1 MSVRRWKAARARRR
15 PRHTH
20 RARGSSTSPPT
31 TCAWTTRRRRPPAS
45 PGRPSSARTLPTT
58 LVAAGSSAR
67 SSRGMR
73 APGRRCGKRRSVTPS
88 GAAPSSPRAM
98 SHSTERWTA
107 GSRRRTRR
115 PARSC
120 GSSRSDRE
128 WWATRLPT
136 RDRTASST
144 WRCTPGSAATGS
156 CWRGTSGRMTRRMYG
171 RRRTSCRTSPG
182 TPAREASCGSS
193 PCSRPAA
200 RDRGVPRTRSRATF
214 RGCATGSARLGGRRG
229 AAGGRPA
236 GGQESIQRRPAVG
249 GGGRADVRRDEL
261 RRLSRRRG
269 RGLGGPQP
277 ARRPLALRGLRR
289 GDLPVDLLRPA
300 ARHAG
305 VRWPAATRC
314 DLETRHLSPVARA
327 TRRRADADVEVAM
340 RWLGGLAGAV
350 LLALV
355 LWDAFETIILPRR
368 VSGRIRLTRLFYR
381 STWIPWR
388 ATARALSGRRRDVFL
403 SIFGPLSLILLLALW
418 AVGSVLSFGLLQWA
432 AGSAMKVVGDG
443 GGAAPGFWSD
453 VYMSGTTFFTL
464 GLGDVVPRT
473 ALAKTLTV
481 IEAGT
486 GFAFLAAVIGYF
498 PVIYQAFSRR
508 EVAISLLDARAGSPP
523 SASELLWRHRGDP
536 GTAALTDLLRD
547 WERWAA
553 DVLESHL
560 SYPPLA
566 YFRSQHY
573 NESWLA
579 ALTTI
584 LDASAVVMIGHEGWC
599 ARQAELTFAMA
610 RHAVVDLAQVF
621 STPPERAQE
630 RLSSEQLARLRE
642 RLAAG
647 GVGLRDWSVYDTALT
662 ELRRMYEPY
671 VAALA
676 HYLAVPLPP
685 WVREVERP
693 DNWQTSAW
701 DRVVKL
707 PARGRAAEED
717 HF

>member
-15 PRHTH
+15 PRRTH

-31 TCAWTTRRRRPPAS
+31 TVAWTTRRRRPPAS
-45 PGRPSSARTLPTT
+45 PARRSSARTLPTT
-58 LVAAGSSAR
+58 PVAAGSSAR
-67 SSRGMR
+67 SSPGMR

-98 SHSTERWTA
+98 SRSTERWTA

-120 GSSRSDRE
+120 GSSRADRE
-128 WWATRLPT
+128 WWATRLPI
-136 RDRTASST
+136 RDPTASST
-144 WRCTPGSAATGS
+144 WRWTPGSAATGS
-156 CWRGTSGRMTRRMYG
+156 CWRG
-171 RRRTSCRTSPG
+171 
-182 TPAREASCGSS
+182 
-193 PCSRPAA
+193 
-200 RDRGVPRTRSRATF
+200 
-214 RGCATGSARLGGRRG
+214 
-229 AAGGRPA
+229 AAGRG
-236 GGQESIQRRPAVG
+236 
-249 GGGRADVRRDEL
+249 
-261 RRLSRRRG
+261 SRRRG
-269 RGLGGPQP
+269 GGLGGPQP
-277 ARRPLALRGLRR
+277 ARRPLALRRLRC

-305 VRWPAATRC
+305 VWRSAAARC
-314 DLETRHLSPVARA
+314 HLETRDLSPVARTA
-327 TRRRADADVEVAM
+327 RERADAVVEVAM

-368 VSGRIRLTRLFYR
+368 VSGRIRITKLFYR

-388 ATARALSGRRRDVFL
+388 ATAQILSGRRRDAFL
-403 SIFGPLSLILLLALW
+403 SFYGPLSLLFLLALW
-418 AVGSVLSFGLLQWA
+418 AVGIVFSFGLLQWA
-432 AGSAMKVVGDG
+432 AGSAMTVVG
-443 GGAAPGFWSD
+443 GGATGFWSD
-453 VYMSGTTFFTL
+453 AYMSGTTFFTL

-473 ALAKTLTV
+473 TVAKALTV
-481 IEAGT
+481 VEAGT

-508 EVAISLLDARAGSPP
+508 EVAISLLDPRAGSPP

-584 LDASAVVMIGHEGWC
+584 LDASAVIIVGLEGWC
-599 ARQAELTFAMA
+599 ALQAELTFAMA

-621 STPPERAQE
+621 STPPRRMEE
-630 RLSSEQLARLRE
+630 RLSAAQLARLRE
-642 RLAAG
+642 RLASG
-647 GVGLRDWSVYDTALT
+647 GLALRSRPDFEERLT

-671 VAALA
+671 VEALA
-676 HYLAVPLPP
+676 HHLAVPLPP

-707 PARGRAAEED
+707 PARGPAGGDEEE
-717 HF
+717 HC